1 MTMTMTNTKEWT
13 VMVIESMIRPMEDQE
28 LTIKANTT
36 MHTIVST
43 CAIPDSL
50 RNSRTLTLIIE
61 FVNKNRELCAK
72 TPQSQMNTARTFP
85 KYY

>member
-1 MTMTMTNTKEWT
+1 MTMTNTKEWI
-13 VMVIESMIRPMEDQE
+13 VMVIDPMNKPMEDQE

-50 RNSRTLTLIIE
+50 RNSRTLTQIIE
-61 FVNKNRELCAK
+61 CVNKKQRVMRKDGSVTDECS
-72 TPQSQMNTARTFP
+72 TYFS
-85 KYY
+85 